1 MDKILEEL
9 KKMEKINEKVE
20 RGLEYESQIKAKE
33 ENVKRLYEN
42 LQLKMIGSIDREKAQ
57 NEYDSS
63 KANLEKLE
71 ELKKG
76 FDEEVKSDF
85 EEKKQKITEK
95 INNEI
100 ELYEKQM
107 NEEANI
113 ARKARDEKVKTLEA
127 QKNAYSKIAENSKK
141 DIDNVIA
148 QLNNGENVSIARL
161 TDARNEYNANTKKVK
176 EIDGQIE
183 NLKAKQFKLIDFYKE
198 ELSDLNYL
206 KIRLSSLKLEDI
218 DKLKND
224 LFVTKY
230 DKDRNKDKDENNTK
244 NENETKSEDENKAK
258 NGNETKSEDEN
269 KAKNENETKSEDK
282 NKAKNGNETKA
293 EDENKTKNEN
303 DDKDES
309 KGKNGNNKLENNLK
323 GLDDKIINETQREEN
338 EEKSKDG
345 NKTKTIKMVISR
357 KPEIKTDKYSIRIG
371 KIKKLIKQ
379 DKEDI
384 SEKLQKIF
392 KGESI
397 EELNKIE
404 EISKTVDP
412 ILLEGIIELK
422 NKNILTENQ
431 IKNIIPKLA
440 SNDVKKEDLG
450 FKIVYDMED
459 LSKGAFLPWNRKE
472 RNMIAKIAEK
482 NREIGIAEFKDGKEF
497 EPNPIKRMLE
507 KVKQRKL
514 SKGKEQEAEVEE
526 VNEEN
531 VEKKSRFT
539 NPFKNRIKEKAK
551 AKSVYEQLR
560 DDSYNNKNSSEII
573 KRAKEAVVN
582 GEITSTELI
591 GIMNLVKNNQNKE
604 NQQEEQEEQKEQE

>member
-57 NEYDSS
+57 NEYDSN
-63 KANLEKLE
+63 KANLEKLK

-100 ELYEKQM
+100 ELYEK
-107 NEEANI
+107 NNI
-113 ARKARDEKVKTLEA
+113 ARKERDEKVKTLEA

-176 EIDGQIE
+176 EIDSQIE
-183 NLKAKQFKLIDFYKE
+183 NLNAKQFELIDFNEE
-198 ELSDLNYL
+198 ELSDLSYL

-224 LFVTKY
+224 LFVIKY
-230 DKDRNKDKDENNTK
+230 DKDRNKDEDVNKNKD
-244 NENETKSEDENKAK
+244 
-258 NGNETKSEDEN
+258 
-269 KAKNENETKSEDK
+269 ENETKSEDK

-514 SKGKEQEAEVEE
+514 SEVEE

>member
-9 KKMEKINEKVE
+9 KEMEKINEKVE
-20 RGLEYESQIKAKE
+20 RGLEYERQIKAKE

-42 LQLKMIGSIDREKAQ
+42 LQLKMIGSIDRENAQ
-57 NEYDSS
+57 NEYDSN
-63 KANLEKLE
+63 KANLEKLK

-100 ELYEKQM
+100 ELYEK
-107 NEEANI
+107 NNI
-113 ARKARDEKVKTLEA
+113 ARKERDEKVKTLEA

-176 EIDGQIE
+176 EIDSQIE
-183 NLKAKQFKLIDFYKE
+183 NLNAKQFELIDFNEE
-198 ELSDLNYL
+198 ELSDLSYL

-224 LFVTKY
+224 LFVIKY
-230 DKDRNKDKDENNTK
+230 DKDRNKDEDVNKNKD
-244 NENETKSEDENKAK
+244 
-258 NGNETKSEDEN
+258 
-269 KAKNENETKSEDK
+269 ENETKSEDK

-440 SNDVKKEDLG
+440 NNDVKKEDLG

-604 NQQEEQEEQKEQE
+604 NQQEEQKEQE

>member
-9 KKMEKINEKVE
+9 KEMEKINEKVE
-20 RGLEYESQIKAKE
+20 RGLEYERQIKAKE

-42 LQLKMIGSIDREKAQ
+42 LQLKMIGSIDRENAQ
-57 NEYDSS
+57 NEYDSN
-63 KANLEKLE
+63 KANLEKLK
-71 ELKKG
+71 ELKKC

-85 EEKKQKITEK
+85 EEKKQKI
-95 INNEI
+95 NNEI
-100 ELYEKQM
+100 ELYEKNKQM
-107 NEEANI
+107 NEKTNI
-113 ARKARDEKVKTLEA
+113 ARKERDEEVKTLES

-141 DIDNVIA
+141 DIDNIMA
-148 QLNNGENVSIARL
+148 QLNNGENVSMARL

-176 EIDGQIE
+176 EIDSQIE
-183 NLKAKQFKLIDFYKE
+183 NLSAKQFKLIDFNEE
-198 ELSDLNYL
+198 ELSDLSYL

-224 LFVTKY
+224 LFVIKY
-230 DKDRNKDKDENNTK
+230 DKDENNTK

-258 NGNETKSEDEN
+258 N
-269 KAKNENETKSEDK
+269 ENETKSEGE
-282 NKAKNGNETKA
+282 NKAKNGNETKS
-293 EDENKTKNEN
+293 
-303 DDKDES
+303 ES
-309 KGKNGNNKLENNLK
+309 KGKNENNKLENNLT
-323 GLDDKIINETQREEN
+323 GLDNKIINETQREEN
-338 EEKSKDG
+338 EEKSNDE
-345 NKTKTIKMVISR
+345 NKTRTIKMTISR

-440 SNDVKKEDLG
+440 NNDVKKEDLG

-514 SKGKEQEAEVEE
+514 GKGKEQEVEIEE
-526 VNEEN
+526 VNEED

-551 AKSVYEQLR
+551 TKSIYEQLR
-560 DDSYNNKNSSEII
+560 DESYNSKNSSEII

-604 NQQEEQEEQKEQE
+604 SQQEEQEEQK

>member
-57 NEYDSS
+57 NEYDSN
-63 KANLEKLE
+63 KANLEKLK

-100 ELYEKQM
+100 ELYEK
-107 NEEANI
+107 NNI
-113 ARKARDEKVKTLEA
+113 ARKERDEKVKTLEA

-176 EIDGQIE
+176 EIDSQIE
-183 NLKAKQFKLIDFYKE
+183 NLNAKQFELIDFNEE
-198 ELSDLNYL
+198 ELSDLSYL

-224 LFVTKY
+224 LFVIKY
-230 DKDRNKDKDENNTK
+230 DKDRNKDEDVNKNKD
-244 NENETKSEDENKAK
+244 
-258 NGNETKSEDEN
+258 
-269 KAKNENETKSEDK
+269 ENETKSEDK

>member
-9 KKMEKINEKVE
+9 KEMEKINEKVE
-20 RGLEYESQIKAKE
+20 RGLEYERQIKAKE

-42 LQLKMIGSIDREKAQ
+42 LQLKMIGSIDRENAQ
-57 NEYDSS
+57 NEYDSN
-63 KANLEKLE
+63 KANLEKLK

-100 ELYEKQM
+100 ELYEKNKQM
-107 NEEANI
+107 NEKTNI
-113 ARKARDEKVKTLEA
+113 ARNERDEEVKTLES

-141 DIDNVIA
+141 DIDNIMA
-148 QLNNGENVSIARL
+148 QLNNGENVSMTRL
-161 TDARNEYNANTKKVK
+161 TDARNEYNANSKKVK
-176 EIDGQIE
+176 EIDSQIE
-183 NLKAKQFKLIDFYKE
+183 NLSAKQFKLIDFNEE
-198 ELSDLNYL
+198 ELSDLSYL

-218 DKLKND
+218 DKLKDD
-224 LFVTKY
+224 LFVIKY
-230 DKDRNKDKDENNTK
+230 DKDENNTK

-258 NGNETKSEDEN
+258 NENKTKSKDANESKNGNETKSE
-269 KAKNENETKSEDK
+269 
-282 NKAKNGNETKA
+282 
-293 EDENKTKNEN
+293 
-303 DDKDES
+303 S
-309 KGKNGNNKLENNLK
+309 KGKNENNKLENNLT
-323 GLDDKIINETQREEN
+323 GLDNKIINETQREEN
-338 EEKSKDG
+338 EEKSNDE
-345 NKTKTIKMVISR
+345 NKTRTIKMIISR
-357 KPEIKTDKYSIRIG
+357 KQEIKTDKYSIRIG

-412 ILLEGIIELK
+412 MLLEEIIELK

-440 SNDVKKEDLG
+440 NNDVKKEDLG

-482 NREIGIAEFKDGKEF
+482 NREIGIAEFKDGKEL

-514 SKGKEQEAEVEE
+514 GKGKEQEVEIEE
-526 VNEEN
+526 VNEED

-551 AKSVYEQLR
+551 TKSIYEQLR
-560 DDSYNNKNSSEII
+560 DESYNSKNSSEII

-604 NQQEEQEEQKEQE
+604 SQQEEQEEQEEQK

>member
-9 KKMEKINEKVE
+9 KEMEKINEKVE
-20 RGLEYESQIKAKE
+20 RGLEYERQIKAKE

-42 LQLKMIGSIDREKAQ
+42 LQLKMIGSIDRENAQ
-57 NEYDSS
+57 NEYDSN
-63 KANLEKLE
+63 KANLEKLK

-100 ELYEKQM
+100 ELYEKNKQM
-107 NEEANI
+107 NEKTNI
-113 ARKARDEKVKTLEA
+113 ARNERDEEVKTLES

-141 DIDNVIA
+141 DIDNIMA
-148 QLNNGENVSIARL
+148 QLNNGENVSMTRL
-161 TDARNEYNANTKKVK
+161 TDARNEYNANSKKVK
-176 EIDGQIE
+176 EIDSQIE
-183 NLKAKQFKLIDFYKE
+183 NLSAKQFKLIDFNEE
-198 ELSDLNYL
+198 ELSDLSYL

-224 LFVTKY
+224 LFVIKY
-230 DKDRNKDKDENNTK
+230 DKDENNTK

-258 NGNETKSEDEN
+258 N
-269 KAKNENETKSEDK
+269 ENETKSKDANESK
-282 NKAKNGNETKA
+282 NENKTKSEGENKAKNGNETKS
-293 EDENKTKNEN
+293 
-303 DDKDES
+303 ES
-309 KGKNGNNKLENNLK
+309 KGKNENNKFESNLK

-338 EEKSKDG
+338 EEKSNDE
-345 NKTKTIKMVISR
+345 NKTRTIKMIISR

-440 SNDVKKEDLG
+440 NNDVKKEDLG

-472 RNMIAKIAEK
+472 KNMIAKIAEK

-514 SKGKEQEAEVEE
+514 GKGKEQEVEIEE
-526 VNEEN
+526 VNEED

-551 AKSVYEQLR
+551 TKSVYEQLR
-560 DDSYNNKNSSEII
+560 DESYNSKNSSEII

-604 NQQEEQEEQKEQE
+604 SQQEEQEEQK

>member
-9 KKMEKINEKVE
+9 KEMEKINEKVE
-20 RGLEYESQIKAKE
+20 RGLEYERQIKAKE

-42 LQLKMIGSIDREKAQ
+42 LQLKMIGSIDRENAQ
-57 NEYDSS
+57 NEYDSN
-63 KANLEKLE
+63 KANLEKLK

-100 ELYEKQM
+100 ELYEKNKQM
-107 NEEANI
+107 NEKTNI
-113 ARKARDEKVKTLEA
+113 ARNERDEEVKTLES

-141 DIDNVIA
+141 DIDNIMA
-148 QLNNGENVSIARL
+148 QLNNGENVSMTRL
-161 TDARNEYNANTKKVK
+161 TDARNEYNANSKKVK
-176 EIDGQIE
+176 EIDSQIE
-183 NLKAKQFKLIDFYKE
+183 NLSAKQFKLIDFNEE
-198 ELSDLNYL
+198 ELSDLSYL

-218 DKLKND
+218 DKLKDD
-224 LFVTKY
+224 LFVIKY
-230 DKDRNKDKDENNTK
+230 DKDENNTK

-258 NGNETKSEDEN
+258 NENKTKSKDANESKNGNETKSE
-269 KAKNENETKSEDK
+269 
-282 NKAKNGNETKA
+282 
-293 EDENKTKNEN
+293 
-303 DDKDES
+303 S
-309 KGKNGNNKLENNLK
+309 KGKNENNKLENNLT
-323 GLDDKIINETQREEN
+323 GLDNKIINETQREEN
-338 EEKSKDG
+338 EEKSNDE
-345 NKTKTIKMVISR
+345 NKTRTIKMIISR

-412 ILLEGIIELK
+412 MLLEGIIELK

-440 SNDVKKEDLG
+440 NNDVKKEDLG

-459 LSKGAFLPWNRKE
+459 LSKGVFLPWNRKE

-514 SKGKEQEAEVEE
+514 GKGKEQEVEIEE
-526 VNEEN
+526 VNEED

-551 AKSVYEQLR
+551 TKSIYEQLR
-560 DDSYNNKNSSEII
+560 DESYNSKNSSEII

-604 NQQEEQEEQKEQE
+604 SQQEEQEEQEEQK

>member
-9 KKMEKINEKVE
+9 KEMEKINEKVE
-20 RGLEYESQIKAKE
+20 RGLEYERQIKAKE

-42 LQLKMIGSIDREKAQ
+42 LQLKMIGSIDRENAQ
-57 NEYDSS
+57 NEYDSN
-63 KANLEKLE
+63 KANLEKLK

-100 ELYEKQM
+100 ELYEKNKQM
-107 NEEANI
+107 NEKTNI
-113 ARKARDEKVKTLEA
+113 ARKERDEEVKTLES

-141 DIDNVIA
+141 DIDNIMA
-148 QLNNGENVSIARL
+148 QLNNGENISMTRL
-161 TDARNEYNANTKKVK
+161 TDARNEYNANSKKVK
-176 EIDGQIE
+176 EIDSQIE
-183 NLKAKQFKLIDFYKE
+183 NLSAKQFKLIDFNEE
-198 ELSDLNYL
+198 ELSDLSYL

-224 LFVTKY
+224 LFVIKY
-230 DKDRNKDKDENNTK
+230 DKDENNTK

-258 NGNETKSEDEN
+258 NGNETKSKDANES
-269 KAKNENETKSEDK
+269 KNENETKSEGE
-282 NKAKNGNETKA
+282 NKAKNGNETKS
-293 EDENKTKNEN
+293 
-303 DDKDES
+303 ES
-309 KGKNGNNKLENNLK
+309 KGKNENNKLENNLT
-323 GLDDKIINETQREEN
+323 GLDNKIINETQREEN
-338 EEKSKDG
+338 EEKSNDG
-345 NKTKTIKMVISR
+345 NKARTIKMVISR

-412 ILLEGIIELK
+412 MLLEGIIELK

-440 SNDVKKEDLG
+440 NNDVKKEDLG

-459 LSKGAFLPWNRKE
+459 LSKGAFLQWNRKE

-514 SKGKEQEAEVEE
+514 GKGKEQEVEIEE
-526 VNEEN
+526 VNEED

-551 AKSVYEQLR
+551 TKSVYEQLR
-560 DDSYNNKNSSEII
+560 DESYNSKNSSEII

-604 NQQEEQEEQKEQE
+604 SQQEEQEEQEEQK

>member
-9 KKMEKINEKVE
+9 KEMEKINEKVE
-20 RGLEYESQIKAKE
+20 RGLEYERQIKAKE

-42 LQLKMIGSIDREKAQ
+42 LQLKMIGSIDRENAQ
-57 NEYDSS
+57 NEYDSN
-63 KANLEKLE
+63 KANLEKLK

-100 ELYEKQM
+100 ELYEKNKQM
-107 NEEANI
+107 NEKTNI
-113 ARKARDEKVKTLEA
+113 ARNERDEEVKTLES

-141 DIDNVIA
+141 DIDNIMA
-148 QLNNGENVSIARL
+148 QLNNGENVSMTRL
-161 TDARNEYNANTKKVK
+161 TDARNEYNANSKKVK
-176 EIDGQIE
+176 EIDSQIE
-183 NLKAKQFKLIDFYKE
+183 NLSAKQFKLIDFNEE
-198 ELSDLNYL
+198 ELSDLSYL

-224 LFVTKY
+224 LFVIKY
-230 DKDRNKDKDENNTK
+230 DKDENNTK

-258 NGNETKSEDEN
+258 NGNETKSE
-269 KAKNENETKSEDK
+269 
-282 NKAKNGNETKA
+282 
-293 EDENKTKNEN
+293 
-303 DDKDES
+303 S
-309 KGKNGNNKLENNLK
+309 KGKNENNKLENNLT
-323 GLDDKIINETQREEN
+323 GLDNKIINETQREEN
-338 EEKSKDG
+338 EEKSNDE
-345 NKTKTIKMVISR
+345 NKTRTIKMTISR

-440 SNDVKKEDLG
+440 NNDVKKEDLG

-472 RNMIAKIAEK
+472 RNMIAKIVEK

-514 SKGKEQEAEVEE
+514 GKGKEQEVEIEE
-526 VNEEN
+526 VNEED

-551 AKSVYEQLR
+551 TKSIYEQLR
-560 DDSYNNKNSSEII
+560 DESYNSKNSSEII

-604 NQQEEQEEQKEQE
+604 SQQEEQEEQEEQK

>member
-9 KKMEKINEKVE
+9 KEMEKINEKVE
-20 RGLEYESQIKAKE
+20 RGLEYERQIKAKE

-42 LQLKMIGSIDREKAQ
+42 LQLKMIGSIDRENAQ
-57 NEYDSS
+57 NEYDSN
-63 KANLEKLE
+63 KANLEKLK

-76 FDEEVKSDF
+76 FYEEVKSDF

-100 ELYEKQM
+100 ELYEKNKQM
-107 NEEANI
+107 NEKTNI
-113 ARKARDEKVKTLEA
+113 ARKERDEEVKTLES

-141 DIDNVIA
+141 DIDNIMA
-148 QLNNGENVSIARL
+148 QLNNGENVSMTRL
-161 TDARNEYNANTKKVK
+161 TDARNEYNANSKKVK
-176 EIDGQIE
+176 EIDSQIE
-183 NLKAKQFKLIDFYKE
+183 NLSAKQFKLIDFNEE
-198 ELSDLNYL
+198 ELSDLSYL

-224 LFVTKY
+224 LFVIKY
-230 DKDRNKDKDENNTK
+230 DKDENNTK

-258 NGNETKSEDEN
+258 N
-269 KAKNENETKSEDK
+269 ENETKSEGE
-282 NKAKNGNETKA
+282 NKAKNGNETKS
-293 EDENKTKNEN
+293 
-303 DDKDES
+303 ES
-309 KGKNGNNKLENNLK
+309 KGKNENNKLENNLT
-323 GLDDKIINETQREEN
+323 GLDNKIINETQREEN
-338 EEKSKDG
+338 EEKSNDE
-345 NKTKTIKMVISR
+345 NKTRTIKMIISR

-604 NQQEEQEEQKEQE
+604 NQQEEQEEQEEQK

>member
-9 KKMEKINEKVE
+9 KEMEKINEKVE
-20 RGLEYESQIKAKE
+20 RGLEYERQIKAKE

-42 LQLKMIGSIDREKAQ
+42 LQLKMIGSIDRENAQ
-57 NEYDSS
+57 NEYDSN
-63 KANLEKLE
+63 KANLEKLK

-100 ELYEKQM
+100 ELYEKNKQM
-107 NEEANI
+107 NEKTNI
-113 ARKARDEKVKTLEA
+113 ARKERDEEVKTLES

-141 DIDNVIA
+141 DIDNIMA
-148 QLNNGENVSIARL
+148 QLNNGENVSMTRL
-161 TDARNEYNANTKKVK
+161 TDARNEYNANSKKVK
-176 EIDGQIE
+176 EIESQIE
-183 NLKAKQFKLIDFYKE
+183 NLSAKQFKLIDFNEE
-198 ELSDLNYL
+198 ELSDLSYL

-224 LFVTKY
+224 LFVIKY
-230 DKDRNKDKDENNTK
+230 DKDENNTK

-258 NGNETKSEDEN
+258 N
-269 KAKNENETKSEDK
+269 ENETKSEGE
-282 NKAKNGNETKA
+282 NKAKNGNETKS
-293 EDENKTKNEN
+293 
-303 DDKDES
+303 ES
-309 KGKNGNNKLENNLK
+309 KGKNENNKLENNLT
-323 GLDDKIINETQREEN
+323 GLDNKIINETQREEN
-338 EEKSKDG
+338 EEKSNDE
-345 NKTKTIKMVISR
+345 NKTRTIKMIISR

-440 SNDVKKEDLG
+440 NNDVKKEDLG

-514 SKGKEQEAEVEE
+514 GKGKEQEVEIEE
-526 VNEEN
+526 VNEED

-551 AKSVYEQLR
+551 TKSVYEQLR
-560 DDSYNNKNSSEII
+560 DESYNSKNSSEII

-604 NQQEEQEEQKEQE
+604 SQQEEQEEQEEQK